1 MMGNYEATTNGTSHV
16 HGFRPN
22 DGDRNM
28 APCHR
33 FSRLIA
39 EAGTTLHLRSTTIMA
54 TVVAA
59 TAVAS
64 KTALNKA
71 QIIAF
76 VTNLA

>member
-1 MMGNYEATTNGTSHV
+1 MGNYEATTNGTSHV

-33 FSRLIA
+33 FSRLIVAA
-39 EAGTTLHLRSTTIMA
+39 EATLPLRSTTIMA
-54 TVVAA
+54 TVVA
-59 TAVAS
+59 TTVVAC